1 MTILILFIF
10 WILFSIF
17 LIIFIFTFYS
27 KVSLDYTNNK
37 LEKEIRMNIY
47 DRKENFEI
55 KINKEN
61 LEIAKKTAYE
71 MNYIIEEHRLNDSFP
86 FRKCED
92 SFEIGFMKWLTSQDL
107 DWVLKNHFVD
117 IIETFKKNIKI
128 NERN

>member
-47 DRKENFEI
+47 DRKESFEI
-55 KINKEN
+55 EINKDN

-71 MNYIIEEHRLNDSFP
+71 MNYTTEEYRLNDD
-86 FRKCED
+86 EM
-92 SFEIGFMKWLTSQDL
+92 I
-107 DWVLKNHFVD
+107 LK
-117 IIETFKKNIKI
+117 FKKNIEEDKK
-128 NERN
+128 

>member
-55 KINKEN
+55 KIDKDN

-71 MNYIIEEHRLNDSFP
+71 MNYTTEEYRLNDD
-86 FRKCED
+86 EM
-92 SFEIGFMKWLTSQDL
+92 I
-107 DWVLKNHFVD
+107 LK
-117 IIETFKKNIKI
+117 FKKNIEEDKK
-128 NERN
+128 

>member
-47 DRKENFEI
+47 DRKETFEI
-55 KINKEN
+55 EINKDN

-71 MNYIIEEHRLNDSFP
+71 LNYIVEEYRLNDD
-86 FRKCED
+86 EM
-92 SFEIGFMKWLTSQDL
+92 I
-107 DWVLKNHFVD
+107 LK
-117 IIETFKKNIKI
+117 FKKNIDEYKK
-128 NERN
+128 

>member
-27 KVSLDYTNNK
+27 KASLDYTNNK

-47 DRKENFEI
+47 DRKETFEI

-61 LEIAKKTAYE
+61 LEVAKKIAYE
-71 MNYIIEEHRLNDSFP
+71 FNYIVEEYRLND
-86 FRKCED
+86 E
-92 SFEIGFMKWLTSQDL
+92 EMI
-107 DWVLKNHFVD
+107 LK
-117 IIETFKKNIKI
+117 FKKNIEEYKK
-128 NERN
+128 

>member
-55 KINKEN
+55 KIDKDN
-61 LEIAKKTAYE
+61 LEVAKKTAYE
-71 MNYIIEEHRLNDSFP
+71 MNYITEEYRLNDD
-86 FRKCED
+86 EV
-92 SFEIGFMKWLTSQDL
+92 I
-107 DWVLKNHFVD
+107 LK
-117 IIETFKKNIKI
+117 FKKNIEENKK
-128 NERN
+128 